1 MIFMHKDQPVA
12 EVSVSQG
19 RFLVHKLLSER
30 DLPIG
35 TMTQNRQ
42 LLEFSLTNW
51 YSLRAIP
58 GLRQSVDRIERALG
72 CSVFDAMIRSMGV
85 SLTDCYW
92 LRPDGLDDLAWK
104 DVNYHDNGFS
114 EDLAAVIVHGA
125 DGPVVDFR
133 LPDLTTDGTLK
144 KGWVLLDD
152 IPVLVKFGNYGDHA
166 MGKNLLSANEVVAY
180 RVAQEMQIDC
190 VEYFPLRVENTREI
204 VSGCPCFITD
214 SNSEFVSAIQF
225 GRKANCIGDVSLYQ
239 MFSRMGFQRELD
251 KMLIFDHLIHNT
263 DRHEKNF
270 GFICDPS
277 TLQIRKFAPL
287 FDNGS
292 SFAWN
297 CERSFSGG
305 SETKPFCET
314 REAQLELVQYVPD
327 IPDPKLVCGLLSEVY
342 EQFEIPEIRYQIATE
357 DLNRSYTMLSER
369 LHSNI
374 ISLAGSSVS
383 GHSQEQEEEEPE
395 R

>member
-1 MIFMHKDQPVA
+1 MIFMHKDQPIA

-19 RFLVHKLLSER
+19 RFSVRKLLSER
-30 DLPIG
+30 DLPVG

-42 LLEFSLTNW
+42 LLELSLTNW
-51 YSLRAIP
+51 YSSRAIP
-58 GLRQSVDRIERALG
+58 SLRQSVNRIEEALG
-72 CSVFDAMIRSMGV
+72 RSIFDGLIQSMGV

-92 LRPDGLDDLAWK
+92 LRPDGLDGLTWK

-114 EDLAAVIVHGA
+114 EDLAAVIIYGA
-125 DGPVVDFR
+125 GGPVIDFR
-133 LPDLTTDGTLK
+133 LPDLTTDGALK
-144 KGWVLLDD
+144 KGWVLLDGM
-152 IPVLVKFGNYGDHA
+152 PVLIKFGNYGDHA
-166 MGKNLLSANEVVAY
+166 MGKNLLSANEVIAY
-180 RVAQEMQIDC
+180 RIAQEMRIDC
-190 VEYFPLRVENTREI
+190 VEYFPLLVGNTKEI

-225 GRKANCIGDVSLYQ
+225 GRKANRVGDASLYQ

-251 KMLIFDHLIHNT
+251 EMLIFDHLIHNT

-270 GFICDPS
+270 GFICDPD

-297 CERSFSGG
+297 CDRSLSGA
-305 SETKPFCET
+305 SETKPFCRT
-314 REAQLELVQYVPD
+314 RETQLELVQRIPD
-327 IPDPKLVCGLLSEVY
+327 IPDPGLVRRILLEVY
-342 EQFEIPEIRYQIATE
+342 EQFEIPEIRYQIAVE
-357 DLNRSYTMLSER
+357 DLNRSYAMLSER
-369 LHSNI
+369 LHSDI
-374 ISLAGSSVS
+374 ISLAGLPVA
-383 GHSQEQEEEEPE
+383 GHSQGQEEEEPE